1 MSAIN
6 PGASAIEKKN
16 QQQLKKFVS
25 ILHNYEESLN
35 TKVDDLVTH
44 VIPFLFRSSITPKR
58 YLIHSSCPKSNC
70 PNPHPNGPKPS
81 PKPYI
86 KERKIPKSTIA
97 KSQLAAL

>member
-6 PGASAIEKKN
+6 SGASAIEKKN

-25 ILHNYEESLN
+25 IIHNYEQSLN

-44 VIPFLFRSSITPKR
+44 VFFLLFRSSITPKR
-58 YLIHSSCPKSNC
+58 CLILSNCRKSSCP
-70 PNPHPNGPKPS
+70 NPRHNGRKLS
-81 PKPYI
+81 PKPFMNE
-86 KERKIPKSTIA
+86 KKIPKSTIA